1 MAGVQI
7 LPENLRSIDS
17 ATFTGVY
24 QAVGPVLAHPAS
36 LVKFVNNSNVTV
48 LISWDGINDN
58 DVIPANSFALYDIEA
73 NHSTY
78 NECSIRK
85 GTQFYVKAAVG
96 IGLVY
101 ITVLYIV
108 QG

>member
-1 MAGVQI
+1 MAGAQL
-7 LPENLRSIDS
+7 LPETLRSIDS
-17 ATFTGVY
+17 ATFTGSF
-24 QAVGPVLAHPAS
+24 QAVGAVLAHPAS

-48 LISWDGINDN
+48 IISWDGVNDH

-78 NECSIRK
+78 NELCVRQ
-85 GTQFYVKAAVG
+85 GTQFWMRAVAG

-108 QG
+108 EG